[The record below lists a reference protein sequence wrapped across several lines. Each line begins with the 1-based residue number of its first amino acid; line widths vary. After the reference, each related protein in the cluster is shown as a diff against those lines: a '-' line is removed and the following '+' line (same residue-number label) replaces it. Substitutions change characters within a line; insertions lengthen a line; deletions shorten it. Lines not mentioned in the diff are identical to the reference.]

1 MRFRRYPFPGKILLT
16 GESDPMAGKIIR
28 LDSRRDIEAITW
40 AKEMR
45 ETESWFHSARFR
57 DITRLHTPAEV
68 VALRGNLQADYTIA
82 KHAALKLFDYLQRL
96 FRDKKQ
102 EITYGPYS
110 PTGAVRAVME
120 GIKVLYLGGWATSAK
135 GSEVEDPGADLANY
149 ALDRVPK
156 EGGAWVRALMH
167 QDEVQRSRR
176 IRMSSLQRKKSLAI
190 EFSPPLIIPDG
201 DTGHGGEHHTRNLV
215 KTFVENNIGAI
226 HIEDQRGG
234 SKVCGHQGQKVLV
247 STAEMISRLNAA
259 RLQYDIMNIA
269 GVIVART
276 DSNDATAIDS
286 VDDER
291 DHPFI
296 YGATNPDIVPFKN
309 ISLAV
314 IRKFYQHGFKE
325 INGHLL
331 YKISEQAY
339 ADAEKWLKHERLAET
354 VAVGI
359 ARIEKEIAAL
369 KRLRQQAR
377 RSGKG
382 QRDFR
387 EQLAALEI
395 GVKKVIEETVD
406 DVIARVR
413 QVWAEKARLKTFAD
427 AVAEAL
433 AGAKAK
439 SVMSAERW
447 RQYAASVS
455 QSEARARARSMGVDV
470 FWDWDL
476 PRTPEGF
483 YVITGGREMA
493 IARGLAT
500 APFADLIWRET
511 AKPDLVD
518 DKAWADAIHAR
529 HPEKMLAY
537 NLSPSWNWDVWGFT
551 DDQIRNFANELG
563 KMGYVFNFI
572 TYGGHQTE
580 ALMNGRLARAL
591 KEEGVLG
598 FVRLIQRALRLAHDP
613 AQFPQSFVGGDWA
626 DRFRRAARGSSIT
639 TSSMGGKSTET
650 QHRKAVEVPTSVLER
665 WLAIWA
671 SHWSHQGLYRGGAL
685 SVELKERWAGSE
697 DMMLNLFDEAKDKI
711 GEIIFRVDKDRQGRK
726 FLAVKD
732 QNTMKEFRSRRLMT
746 LMHFFLLHRYKTD
759 LVHYVTPSDD
769 NRLSV
774 QRMIQN
780 GVFRAARTDD
790 PNIIAIEVDLARS
803 QKIFANEDSIR
814 KFIVSQFRPV
824 AQLSK
829 RRPALRRRA

>member
-1 MRFRRYPFPGKILLT
+1 
-16 GESDPMAGKIIR
+16 MADKIIR
-28 LDSRRDIEAITW
+28 LDSRRDVEAIAW
-40 AKEMR
+40 AKELR
-45 ETESWFHSARFR
+45 ETDGWFHSSRFR
-57 DITRLHTPAEV
+57 HITRLHTAAEV
-68 VALRGNLQADYTIA
+68 VSLRGNLQADHTIA
-82 KHAALKLFDYLQRL
+82 KQSALKLFDYLQRL
-96 FRDKKQ
+96 FDDKKQ
-102 EITYGPYS
+102 ETTYGPYS

-135 GSEVEDPGADLANY
+135 GSESEDPGADLANY

-176 IRMSSLQRKKSLAI
+176 IRMSSLQRKKTRAI

-226 HIEDQRGG
+226 HIEDQRAG

-247 STAEMISRLNAA
+247 STSEMISRLNAA
-259 RLQYDIMNIA
+259 RLQYDIMQVP

-286 VDDER
+286 VDDDR
-291 DHPFI
+291 DHPFV

-309 ISLAV
+309 VSLAV
-314 IRKFYQHGFKE
+314 IRKFYQKGFKD

-339 ADAEKWLKHERLAET
+339 ADAGKWLKQEHLVERIA
-354 VAVGI
+354 AGI
-359 ARIEKEIAAL
+359 ERIDKEIAAL
-369 KRLRQQAR
+369 KKLRQRVR
-377 RSGKG
+377 RPGRG

-387 EQLAALEI
+387 EQLAALELT
-395 GVKKVIEETVD
+395 VKNVVEETVD
-406 DVIARVR
+406 EVIANIR
-413 QVWAEKARLKTFAD
+413 QEWAEKARLKTYAE
-427 AVAEAL
+427 AVAEVLETDSKGNGKQAM
-433 AGAKAK
+433 
-439 SVMSAERW
+439 SVDRW
-447 RQYAASVS
+447 RKFAASVS
-455 QSEARARARSMGVDV
+455 YAEARARAESMGIEV

-483 YVITGGREMA
+483 YVITGGRDMA
-493 IARGLAT
+493 TARGLAT

-511 AKPDLVD
+511 AKPDLAD
-518 DKAWADAIHAR
+518 DKAWADAIHAAY
-529 HPEKMLAY
+529 PGKMLAY

-551 DDQIRNFANELG
+551 DDQIRNFASELG

-598 FVRLIQRALRLAHDP
+598 FVRLIQRALRLTHDP

-626 DRFRRAARGSSIT
+626 DRFRRAARGASLTS
-639 TSSMGGKSTET
+639 SSMGGKSTET
-650 QHRKAVEVPTSVLER
+650 QHRKAVEVPTSVLEK
-665 WLAIWA
+665 WLGMWA
-671 SHWSHQGLYRGGAL
+671 EHWHRQGLYQGGAL

-697 DMMLNLFDEAKDKI
+697 DMMLNLFDEAHDKI
-711 GEIIFRVDKDRQGRK
+711 AEIIFRVDKDRAGRK

-732 QNTMKEFRSRRLMT
+732 QNTIKKYRSRRLMT
-746 LMHFFLLHRYKTD
+746 LMHFFLLHRYKTE
-759 LVHYVTPSDD
+759 LVHYVTPTND

-780 GVFRAARTDD
+780 GVFRASRTDD
-790 PNIIAIEVDLARS
+790 PHIIAMEVDNARG

-814 KFIVSQFRPV
+814 RFIARQFKPAERPIDN
-824 AQLSK
+824 
-829 RRPALRRRA
+829 RRTAGRGA

>member
-1 MRFRRYPFPGKILLT
+1 
-16 GESDPMAGKIIR
+16 MADKIIR
-28 LDSRRDIEAITW
+28 LDSRRDTEAIAW
-40 AKEMR
+40 AKELR
-45 ETESWFHSARFR
+45 ETDIWFHSSRFR
-57 DITRLHTPAEV
+57 HITRLHTSAEV
-68 VALRGNLQADYTIA
+68 VSLRGSLQADYTVA
-82 KHAALKLFDYLQRL
+82 KQSAIKLFEYLQRL

-102 EITYGPYS
+102 ETTYGPYS

-135 GSEVEDPGADLANY
+135 GSESEDPGADLANY

-156 EGGAWVRALMH
+156 EGGAWVRALLH

-176 IRMSSLQRKKSLAI
+176 IRMSSLQRKKTRPI

-247 STAEMISRLNAA
+247 STSEMISRLNTA
-259 RLQYDIMNIA
+259 RLQYDIMKLP

-286 VDDER
+286 IDDDR

-309 ISLAV
+309 VSLAV
-314 IRKFYQHGFKE
+314 IRKFYQKGLKE

-339 ADAEKWLKHERLAET
+339 ADAEKWLKQEGLAER
-354 VAVGI
+354 VASGI
-359 ARIEKEIAAL
+359 ERIEKEVAAL
-369 KRLRQQAR
+369 KNLRQRVR
-377 RSGKG
+377 RAGKG
-382 QRDFR
+382 ERDFR

-395 GVKKVIEETVD
+395 GVKKIIEETVD
-406 DVIARVR
+406 EVIAHIR
-413 QVWAEKARLKTFAD
+413 QEWAEKARLKTFTE
-427 AVAEAL
+427 AVAESLDRGKGKHA
-433 AGAKAK
+433 
-439 SVMSAERW
+439 MSSDRW
-447 RQYAASVS
+447 KKYAAGVS
-455 QSEARARARSMGVDV
+455 YAEARARTESMGIEV

-483 YVITGGREMA
+483 YVITGGRDMA
-493 IARGLAT
+493 TARGLAT
-500 APFADLIWRET
+500 APFADLLWRET
-511 AKPDLVD
+511 AKPDLAD
-518 DKAWADAIHAR
+518 DKAWADAIHAVY
-529 HPEKMLAY
+529 PEKMLAY

-551 DDQIRNFANELG
+551 DDQIRNFASELG

-626 DRFRRAARGSSIT
+626 DRFRRAARGPSLTS
-639 TSSMGGKSTET
+639 SSMGGKSTET
-650 QHRKAVEVPTSVLER
+650 QHRKAVEIPTSVLEK
-665 WLAIWA
+665 WLSMWA
-671 SHWSHQGLYRGGAL
+671 EHWNKQGLYHGGVL

-697 DMMLNLFDEAKDKI
+697 DMMLNLFDEAHDKI
-711 GEIIFRVDKDRQGRK
+711 AEIIFRVDKDREGRK
-726 FLAVKD
+726 YLAVKD
-732 QNTMKEFRSRRLMT
+732 QNTMKKYRTRRLMT

-759 LVHYVTPSDD
+759 LVHYVTPTND

-790 PNIIAIEVDLARS
+790 PNIISIEVDTGRG
-803 QKIFANEDSIR
+803 QKIFANEESIR
-814 KFIVSQFRPV
+814 RFIARQFKPIEPP
-824 AQLSK
+824 SES
-829 RRPALRRRA
+829 RRSASRGA